1 MAVPET
7 FKATLWSAIS
17 PPAPPAVPLSGE
29 RRADVAVIGAGI
41 LGLSLT
47 LHLARRG
54 IDVVLLEA
62 DEPGFGAS
70 GRNTGFVVPSFP
82 AGRGPADAARLL
94 GAERGERLVR
104 FAGGS
109 AARLFA
115 LVAAEAIDCSAE
127 PNGWLQPAPTA
138 EAVARLEERARQW
151 QAFGQPVRILGRTET
166 EQLTGSRSY
175 AGALID
181 DSGGQI
187 NPLAYVRGLARAAV
201 KAGAAIHAASR
212 VTQVLR
218 QAGLWRIETAGGHV
232 LADQVFATT
241 NALVGPLLP
250 KVRRSIIPARPYQ
263 VATQP
268 LDEAVRARILPKRQP
283 LADVHRHTFAVRWSP
298 DNRLVTGGLAVL
310 NNSGAVERMARYF
323 LGRLHRYLPGLPQ
336 LEAAHA
342 WSGVVA
348 TTREFLPEIWSIG
361 PGFHAP
367 IACNGRG
374 VAMTTAMGAALAEF
388 AATGDADA
396 LPVPITAP
404 RPHSFPGLI
413 EHGPSLWLAWNSFR
427 DAIDDRHAGIGKA
440 G

>member
-1 MAVPET
+1 MAIPET
-7 FKATLWSAIS
+7 FSASLWSALS
-17 PPAPPAVPLSGE
+17 PPAPSTVALAGE

-82 AGRGPADAARLL
+82 AGRGPEDIVRLFGAA
-94 GAERGERLVR
+94 RGERLIR
-104 FAGGS
+104 FAGAS
-109 AARLFA
+109 AAKLFA
-115 LVAAEAIDCSAE
+115 LATDEAIECDAE
-127 PNGWLQPAPTA
+127 PNGWLQPSPSADGLA
-138 EAVARLEERARQW
+138 KLEERARQW
-151 QAFGQPVRILGRTET
+151 QAFGQPVRILGRAET

-187 NPLAYVRGLARAAV
+187 NPLAYVRGLAAAAL
-201 KAGAAIHAASR
+201 KAGATIHASSR
-212 VTQVLR
+212 VTAAAR
-218 QAGLWRIETAGGHV
+218 QQRGWRIDTAGGHI

-241 NALVGPLLP
+241 NALVGSLLP
-250 KVRRSIIPARPYQ
+250 DVRRSIIPARPYQ

-268 LDEAVRARILPKRQP
+268 LDPGTRERILPKRQP
-283 LADVHRHTFAVRWSP
+283 VADIHRHTFAYRWSA

-310 NNSGAVERMARYF
+310 NTAGAVDRMAQYF
-323 LGRLHRYLPGLPQ
+323 LRRLHQYLPDLPA
-336 LEAAHA
+336 LEAAYA
-342 WSGVVA
+342 WTGIVA
-348 TTREFLPEIWSIG
+348 TTREFLPEVWSIG

-374 VAMTTAMGAALAEF
+374 VAMTTSMGAALAEF
-388 AATGDADA
+388 AATGNADV
-396 LPVPITAP
+396 LPVEVTPP
-404 RPHSFPGLI
+404 RPHAFHGLI
-413 EHGPSLWLAWNSFR
+413 EHGPSLWLAWSRFR
-427 DAIDDRHAGIGKA
+427 DALDDRRRSH
-440 G
+440 